1 MRLKREKFYH
11 YARVN
16 IQYFTYTQNRIFF
29 SSLRN
34 MQLGDVGNQQKK
46 NCEKM
51 NEITT
56 CCNKLVS

>member
-16 IQYFTYTQNRIFF
+16 IQYFTFTQNRIFFF

-46 NCEKM
+46 NCEK
-51 NEITT
+51 NE
-56 CCNKLVS
+56 